1 MAFATLADNSTDLAA
16 ANFSDATGFAD
27 SATLGIVRNGS
38 LIDTNLDA
46 GAALSTGINYLH
58 LYPGFTGSL
67 GSADGSLETKFNS
80 GYTTLPNFQM
90 QNGAAWVTCT
100 NACPVLR
107 IYGGELHLTGGTVT
121 ELELLGGRV
130 ILSAGV
136 TVTTLNQ
143 YGGRIEDVATSANA
157 ITTANIR
164 GGQASLLRT
173 VTTLNMEGQ
182 RNPIVS
188 LEHATGPTTVTQRA
202 GRLTMF
208 KGSIA
213 TYNGIDGR
221 LDGRYAK
228 VALTIG
234 SSATNLYPFGQVLS
248 VSEGGLVTVSNL
260 TNVDGGPVY
269 AQGETAN

>member
-1 MAFATLADNSTDLAA
+1 MAFATLADNSTDLQA
-16 ANFSDATGFAD
+16 ANWSDATGFAD
-27 SATLGIVRNGS
+27 TATLAIVRNGNT
-38 LIDTNLDA
+38 IITNLDA
-46 GAALSTGINYLH
+46 GSALSTGINYLH

-67 GSADGSLETKFNS
+67 GTADGSLETKFNS

-107 IYGGELHLTGGTVT
+107 IYGGILHLTGGTVT
-121 ELELLGGRV
+121 ELELIGGEV
-130 ILSAGV
+130 ILSAGA

-143 YGGRIEDVATSANA
+143 YGGQIRDVATSGNA

-164 GGQASLLRT
+164 GGQAALLRT

-182 RNPIVS
+182 RNPQVS

-202 GRLTMF
+202 GRLTLF

-213 TYNGIDGR
+213 TYNGVDGT
-221 LDGRYAK
+221 LDARKAK
-228 VALTIG
+228 QATTIG
-234 SSATNLYPFGQVLS
+234 SSATNRYPFGQILS
-248 VSEGGLVTVSNL
+248 VSEGGLVTVSNI
-260 TNVDGGPVY
+260 TDVDGGPVY
-269 AQGETAN
+269 AQAETGN